1 MPLILQVHQ
10 SRFLQDRENKLKV
23 VVLMDR
29 KSEKIAVLGAGSWGT
44 ALAMVL
50 ADNGHEIRLWGH
62 NPAQIEEINQ
72 DHTNKKYLPGITLPS
87 SVKGYSSLHAA
98 LDGMKM
104 VIMAVPTKAI
114 REVIRKMMESISESV
129 VIVHVSKGIEPDS
142 LLRISEMIEEEMP
155 EELLESVV
163 VLSGPSHA
171 EEVSLRHPTT
181 VTVSS
186 KNMEEAEKVQDL
198 FINNHFRVYT
208 NPDLIGVEI
217 GGALKNI
224 IALAAGISDGL
235 GYGDNAKAA
244 LITRGLA
251 EIARLGVKMGA
262 SPLTFSGLTGIG
274 DLIVTCTSIH
284 SRNWRAGNMLGKG
297 QNLDE
302 VLENM
307 GMVVEGVRTTKAAY
321 QLAQKFEVKM
331 PITNAL
337 YHVLF
342 NNVNP
347 KDAVDGLM
355 SREKTHEME
364 DLTDILG
371 GRK

>member
-1 MPLILQVHQ
+1 MEQKT
-10 SRFLQDRENKLKV
+10 ENV
-23 VVLMDR
+23 
-29 KSEKIAVLGAGSWGT
+29 AVIGAGSWGT

-50 ADNGHEIRLWGH
+50 ADNGHSVRIWGH
-62 NPAQIEEINQ
+62 NPAQIEEINAQ
-72 DHTNKKYLPGITLPS
+72 HTNRKYLPEIDLPELI
-87 SVKGYSSLHAA
+87 KGYTDLKKTLA
-98 LDGMKM
+98 DVKT
-104 VIMAVPTKAI
+104 IIIAVPTKAI
-114 REVIRKMMESISESV
+114 REVLQKIAAFQSEPL
-129 VIVHVSKGIEPDS
+129 VIVHVSKGIEPDT

-155 EELLESVV
+155 GELLEDVV

-181 VTVSS
+181 VTVSA
-186 KNMEEAEKVQDL
+186 KNMEAAEKIQDL
-198 FINNHFRVYT
+198 FINQNFRVYT

-224 IALAAGISDGL
+224 IALGAGISDGL

-274 DLIVTCTSIH
+274 DLIVTCTSVH

-297 QNLDE
+297 QKLEE
-302 VLENM
+302 VLASM

-321 QLAQKFEVKM
+321 QLARKYDVRM
-331 PITNAL
+331 PITDAL
-337 YHVLF
+337 YDVLF
-342 NNVNP
+342 NGMNP

-355 SREKTHEME
+355 SRRKTHEME
-364 DLTDILG
+364 DLEDILG
-371 GRK
+371 AD